1 MTEAQ
6 RQIFQIYPIMSNDI
20 SKFVIVCNFYILLIK
35 EKQRQIWM
43 NIKAIKIFK
52 QANTFVN
59 YFKRH

>member
-20 SKFVIVCNFYILLIK
+20 SKFVIVCNFCVFLIR
-35 EKQRQIWM
+35 EKQTQ

-52 QANTFVN
+52 QASTFVN

>member
-20 SKFVIVCNFYILLIK
+20 GKFVIVCNFCLFLIR
-35 EKQRQIWM
+35 EKQTQ

-52 QANTFVN
+52 QAITFVN

>member
-20 SKFVIVCNFYILLIK
+20 SKFVIVCNFCVFLIR
-35 EKQRQIWM
+35 EKQTQ

-52 QANTFVN
+52 QAITFVN

>member
-20 SKFVIVCNFYILLIK
+20 GKFVIVCNFCVFLIR
-35 EKQRQIWM
+35 EKQTQ

-52 QANTFVN
+52 QASTFVN

>member
-6 RQIFQIYPIMSNDI
+6 RQIFHIYPIMSNDI
-20 SKFVIVCNFYILLIK
+20 SKFVIVCNFCLFFLIR
-35 EKQRQIWM
+35 EKQIQ

-52 QANTFVN
+52 QASTFVI

>member
-20 SKFVIVCNFYILLIK
+20 SKFVIVCNFCLFLIR
-35 EKQRQIWM
+35 EKQTQY
-43 NIKAIKIFK
+43 IKAIKIFK
-52 QANTFVN
+52 QARTFVN

>member
-20 SKFVIVCNFYILLIK
+20 GKFVIVYNFCLFLIR
-35 EKQRQIWM
+35 EKQTQ

-52 QANTFVN
+52 QAITFVN

>member
-20 SKFVIVCNFYILLIK
+20 GKFVIVYNFCLFLIR
-35 EKQRQIWM
+35 EKQTQ

-52 QANTFVN
+52 QASTFVN

>member
-20 SKFVIVCNFYILLIK
+20 GKFVIVCNFCLFLIR
-35 EKQRQIWM
+35 EKQTQ

-52 QANTFVN
+52 QASTFVN